1 VPITISTTRESSPPA
16 IEAELATLHQR
27 VAALP
32 EAQRSVELRLPS
44 MSSQILADAWL
55 AIATGTAAANWPTTV
70 VARGMREL
78 GIDNQFVTSLPGL
91 AALRT
96 AEKIVPEGARDR
108 ALDTAHVLMQLV
120 ATDGGLV
127 RTRSGGRVL
136 VEVDPDFPIAP
147 RLRAS
152 DRIASAPAERRRM
165 FTQMVLHLR
174 KMVEIGALRRQIDPV
189 SEGPGGAVGRFL
201 FELHENGVEHG
212 SRDGQGKKIPGSR
225 LLRVRKHIANRP
237 EDLSSRHGGV
247 PELRAYLERIHASA
261 LVEASISDFGLGIV
275 DGFLASP
282 SGASH
287 AGRDRRGLLHS
298 LLFERLSSKGVD
310 PASGLGIQRAL
321 RAANQ
326 MQAFVSLRTAE
337 FWLAASFV
345 DAAPEIR
352 MIDVGPEMQRGRVR
366 GTHWQFLWPQP

>member
-1 VPITISTTRESSPPA
+1 
-16 IEAELATLHQR
+16 
-27 VAALP
+27 
-32 EAQRSVELRLPS
+32 